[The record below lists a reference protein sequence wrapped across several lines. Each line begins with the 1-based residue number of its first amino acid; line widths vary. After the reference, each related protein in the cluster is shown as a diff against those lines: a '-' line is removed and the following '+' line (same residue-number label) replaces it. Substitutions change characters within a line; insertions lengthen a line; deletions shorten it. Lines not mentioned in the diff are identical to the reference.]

1 MLRTSIVCIL
11 LLFYNIDAEAGK
23 TELIPLTSV
32 LKNIGEDPNKLVYF
46 LERCLALDIILLN
59 WMEENNQQTLAKN
72 IEKQSMA
79 LMAMRLKLFSKMP
92 SPPTVEWSDKMV
104 HRLGKIYTE
113 EMLNQYA
120 LTGRKL
126 NGFVV
131 KDIDVCKTFVARYL
145 SR

>member
-1 MLRTSIVCIL
+1 MRTSIVCIL

-59 WMEENNQQTLAKN
+59 WMEENNQQTLARN

>member
-1 MLRTSIVCIL
+1 
-11 LLFYNIDAEAGK
+11 
-23 TELIPLTSV
+23 
-32 LKNIGEDPNKLVYF
+32 F

-59 WMEENNQQTLAKN
+59 WMEENNQQTLARN